1 MNPSYGE
8 DSKKEEPPVLM
19 TARREHLR
27 AVQKLSVAPLKD
39 YVRKLELMK
48 ADFGKRGMLEEA
60 LMVEKELKV
69 ANQSLAAAQA
79 AADGAVQAA
88 FPLTIV
94 SARWGILGT
103 DRKSDVTATVKALL
117 ESGAASF
124 QATPEDLKSDPA
136 SRQSKTLEI
145 EYIRQGKVAKK
156 SFGENST
163 VRFGHDFK

>member
-1 MNPSYGE
+1 
-8 DSKKEEPPVLM
+8 
-19 TARREHLR
+19 
-27 AVQKLSVAPLKD
+27 
-39 YVRKLELMK
+39 
-48 ADFGKRGMLEEA
+48 
-60 LMVEKELKV
+60 
-69 ANQSLAAAQA
+69 
-79 AADGAVQAA
+79 
-88 FPLTIV
+88 
-94 SARWGILGT
+94 
-103 DRKSDVTATVKALL
+103 VKALL